1 MTNTSSSSLRSFHIY
16 RKLNR
21 RRESKF
27 SMKRKGQYS
36 GIVFCVKNNSV
47 LHPFISYNTVKD
59 VSF

>member
-1 MTNTSSSSLRSFHIY
+1 MTNMSSSSLSSFHVY

-21 RRESKF
+21 RWECKVLGEEEGTVWYDSILCEL
-27 SMKRKGQYS
+27 SS
-36 GIVFCVKNNSV
+36 A